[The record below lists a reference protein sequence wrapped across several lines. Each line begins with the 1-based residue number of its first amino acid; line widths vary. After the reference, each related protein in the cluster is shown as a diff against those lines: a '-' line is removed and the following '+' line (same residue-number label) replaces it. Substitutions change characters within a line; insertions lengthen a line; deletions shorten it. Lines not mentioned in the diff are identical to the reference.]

1 MKKYLATIIFI
12 LSLIALVI
20 SLRLFSNLGIYV
32 DEHNTSPSVVLG
44 GDFYL
49 FTNWLRLLILALIT
63 AGSGLQLFLERNKE

>member
-1 MKKYLATIIFI
+1 MKKYLSAIIFI

-63 AGSGLQLFLERNKE
+63 AGSGLQLFLERN

>member
-1 MKKYLATIIFI
+1 MKKYLSAIIFI

-49 FTNWLRLLILALIT
+49 LTNWLRLLLLALIT
-63 AGSGLQLFLERNKE
+63 ACSGLQLFLGRKKG

>member
-1 MKKYLATIIFI
+1 MKKYLAAIIFI

-49 FTNWLRLLILALIT
+49 LANWLRLLLLALIT

>member
-1 MKKYLATIIFI
+1 MKKYLSAIIFI

-49 FTNWLRLLILALIT
+49 FTNWLRLLLLALIT

>member
-1 MKKYLATIIFI
+1 MKKYLAAIIFI

-20 SLRLFSNLGIYV
+20 SLRLFWNLGIYV

-49 FTNWLRLLILALIT
+49 LANWLRLLILALIT

>member
-1 MKKYLATIIFI
+1 MKKYLSAIIFI

-49 FTNWLRLLILALIT
+49 LTNWLRLLLLALIT
-63 AGSGLQLFLERNKE
+63 ACSGLQLFLGRNKG

>member
-1 MKKYLATIIFI
+1 MKKYLSAIIFI

-20 SLRLFSNLGIYV
+20 SLILFLNLGIYV

-49 FTNWLRLLILALIT
+49 LANWLRLLLLALIT

>member
-1 MKKYLATIIFI
+1 MKKYLSAIIFI